1 MDKVLIIVPDNNK
14 GKYISKGFSSA
25 FQSLSYFVVEK
36 KIYDLNLDEVKLY
49 SPDIIFCFWSDN
61 QDNSS
66 LIDFFKECN
75 LENMDLICYAEQIS
89 DIPSF
94 IQKKSYCFAPNAK
107 DKKHRLLLGINP
119 KDYKEKFLGYK
130 YTITFAGNPADEH
143 REKLLV
149 SLIKNFGPINIFC
162 RSFDFYKSADE
173 ISSKKLL
180 DDYHMA
186 LYRDSYR
193 GYVENQKELAK
204 IFLSSKVNIDM
215 KNPNNKDLNYRFL
228 EILASGGFLLSP
240 DNEIT
245 ALHFEDGKEYDSY
258 LDEIDLVD
266 KVDFYLK
273 NANLA
278 QLIASKGKRNVVSN
292 HSFYDRLK
300 TILKVI
306 YGKDF
311 SSRR

>member
-1 MDKVLIIVPDNNK
+1 MDKVLVIIPENNK
-14 GKYISKGFSSA
+14 GKYISKGFASA
-25 FQSLSYFVVEK
+25 FQALSYFVIEK
-36 KIYDLNLDEVKLY
+36 KVYDLNVEEVN
-49 SPDIIFCFWSDN
+49 SVAPDIIFCFFSDIKN
-61 QDNSS
+61 EDV
-66 LIDFFKECN
+66 IEKFFKKYSS
-75 LENMDLICYAEQIS
+75 ENTDIICFAERNS
-89 DIPSF
+89 DIPNF
-94 IQKKSYCFAPNAK
+94 LQKKAFCFAPDAK
-107 DKKHRLLLGINP
+107 DKKHKFLLGINP
-119 KDYKEKFLGYK
+119 KDYKEKFNGYK
-130 YTITFAGNPADEH
+130 YSITFAGNPASDY

-173 ISSKKLL
+173 IYNKKLL
-180 DDYHMA
+180 DDYHLA

-204 IFLSSKVNIDM
+204 IFISSKVNIDI

-240 DNEIT
+240 VNEIT
-245 ALHFEDGKEYDSY
+245 TLHFDEGKEFESYD
-258 LDEIDLVD
+258 DEIDLVD

-300 TILKVI
+300 AMLKVI

-311 SSRR
+311 SNRR